1 MYKKRVLEI
10 SYKLGLSH
18 IGSCLTS
25 LGTISRIFLFKL
37 PNEKF
42 VLSNG
47 HAGLALYVILEKHG
61 FANAEELFKKHG
73 THPNRDNVIDC
84 STGSLGQGLPIAVG
98 MALAHR
104 DRRVYCVIS
113 DGECAEGS
121 IWESL
126 TIARDEKLRNLKIYL
141 IMNGWAA
148 YKKIDEDYLIKRI
161 KAFEFP
167 VRIIKTTMDEY
178 PFLKGLDGHYSK
190 IKKEDYEKI
199 R

>member
-1 MYKKRVLEI
+1 MYKKRLLEI
-10 SYKLGLSH
+10 SYKFGLTH

-25 LGTISRIFLFKL
+25 LGAISRIFLFKL

-42 VLSNG
+42 ILSNG

-61 FANAEELFKKHG
+61 FANAEKLFKKHG

-104 DRRVYCVIS
+104 DRKIHCMIS

-126 TIARDEKLRNLKIYL
+126 TIAKEEKLSNLKIYL
-141 IMNGWAA
+141 IMNGWSA
-148 YKKIDEDYLIKRI
+148 YKKVDKNYLIKRI
-161 KAFEFP
+161 KAFKFP
-167 VRIIKTTMDEY
+167 VKIIKTNMNEY
-178 PFLKGLDGHYSK
+178 PFLKGLAGHYDK